1 MARRG
6 DGIYLGGRTWW
17 LDVTVAVVLLAVL
30 TACSRREETTR
41 SEEDIGSRLHRECV
55 SIVNAAMG
63 VEGGIDLTGGN
74 LITPSLTR
82 DPNGIFNFTGG
93 LLQINGGALNL
104 NQTNFTIS
112 YIANVAALTPAG
124 DYTMVHDLVVVATY

>member
-6 DGIYLGGRTWW
+6 DGLYLGGRTWW

-74 LITPSLTR
+74 LMGSPKAGKAVLIQQCILERGGMRVTGSTR
-82 DPNGIFNFTGG
+82 
-93 LLQINGGALNL
+93 
-104 NQTNFTIS
+104 
-112 YIANVAALTPAG
+112 
-124 DYTMVHDLVVVATY
+124 

>member
-30 TACSRREETTR
+30 TACSRREE
-41 SEEDIGSRLHRECV
+41 DIGSRLHRECV

-74 LITPSLTR
+74 LMGSPKAGKAVLIQQCILERGGMRVTGSTR
-82 DPNGIFNFTGG
+82 
-93 LLQINGGALNL
+93 
-104 NQTNFTIS
+104 
-112 YIANVAALTPAG
+112 
-124 DYTMVHDLVVVATY
+124 